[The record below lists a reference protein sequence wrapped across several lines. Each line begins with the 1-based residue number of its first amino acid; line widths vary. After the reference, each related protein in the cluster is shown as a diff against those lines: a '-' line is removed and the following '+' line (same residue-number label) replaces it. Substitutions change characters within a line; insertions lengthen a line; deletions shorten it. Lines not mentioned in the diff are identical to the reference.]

1 MIGKSLSWVVALTL
15 LSGCAT
21 PAPDEGLLLVH
32 GSAEVAGSGPAWCYS
47 TLADA
52 DCYIQRDFGATDR
65 LIGGY
70 VPAQP
75 SDAEG
80 P

>member
-1 MIGKSLSWVVALTL
+1 MAVALAL

-21 PAPDEGLLLVH
+21 PQPDEGPLLVR
-32 GSAEVAGSGPAWCYS
+32 GSAEVAGAGPAWCYS

-52 DCYIQRDFGATDR
+52 DCHIQRDFGATDR

-75 SDAEG
+75 YGAEN